1 MEIVLMLDLALLP
14 LFVMTCLILAVSPG
28 PDLVL
33 ISAYSS
39 GHGVL
44 AGIRISIGIFV
55 AGIVQTLAVALG
67 LGQLMQ
73 QFPPVIMIIKMLG
86 ALYLA
91 WLGVTMLRTWW
102 TNNKQSENSA
112 KVQSLSSSNL
122 VLKGLLNNLMN
133 PKAILFFSVFLVQFT
148 NDAQPM
154 SMQLITL
161 GVLLC
166 TIVLLVNFVFSFIFS
181 KVAKV
186 FARRIKI
193 SQHFD
198 GILGALF
205 LALAARLALSK

>member
-1 MEIVLMLDLALLP
+1 MLELSILP

-39 GHGVL
+39 GQGVL
-44 AGIRISIGIFV
+44 AGVRISIGIFV

-73 QFPPVIMIIKMLG
+73 QFPPLVMIIKMLG

-102 TNNKQSENSA
+102 ANAQQHENV
-112 KVQSLSSSNL
+112 VQTPSLSSSNL
-122 VLKGLLNNLMN
+122 VLKGFLNNLMN

-154 SMQLITL
+154 SMQIIIL

-166 TIVLLVNFVFSFIFS
+166 TIVLLVNFVFSFVFS
-181 KVAKV
+181 KVAKI
-186 FARRIKI
+186 FARKINI